1 MRIEACS
8 RLKINLE
15 KSELISVGDVPNLE
29 ELAEV
34 LGCKVGV
41 LPTTYLCLPL
51 GTPYKSF
58 RVWEGVEERFQ
69 KRNKVKF
76 WKDRWCR
83 DLPLRD
89 AFLDFFSIASS
100 KDAWVVDVWDG
111 GSWNPRFIRRLNNW
125 ELEEIDFFFGKLHDH
140 SLSLDFDDI

>member
-69 KRNKVKF
+69 KRF
-76 WKDRWCR
+76 A
-83 DLPLRD
+83 L
-89 AFLDFFSIASS
+89 
-100 KDAWVVDVWDG
+100 
-111 GSWNPRFIRRLNNW
+111 
-125 ELEEIDFFFGKLHDH
+125 
-140 SLSLDFDDI
+140 